1 MIVKSHKYVKVE
13 VKDYSDR
20 GVSLSNLPTEKLV
33 SDLLNFW
40 PNDVLI
46 VTVCMLLL
54 HNVYNAAFY
63 WTVQPSCCHS
73 YEDDNFY
80 RKLAQVAPG

>member
-1 MIVKSHKYVKVE
+1 MILKSHKYVKVK

-46 VTVCMLLL
+46 VTVCWLK
-54 HNVYNAAFY
+54 
-63 WTVQPSCCHS
+63 
-73 YEDDNFY
+73 
-80 RKLAQVAPG
+80 R

>member
-1 MIVKSHKYVKVE
+1 MCYMILKSHNFVKVK

-20 GVSLSNLPTEKLV
+20 GVSLSNLLPEKLV

-46 VTVCMLLL
+46 LTVC
-54 HNVYNAAFY
+54 
-63 WTVQPSCCHS
+63 
-73 YEDDNFY
+73 
-80 RKLAQVAPG
+80 

>member
-1 MIVKSHKYVKVE
+1 MK

-20 GVSLSNLPTEKLV
+20 GVSLSNLPMEKLV

-46 VTVCMLLL
+46 VTVCPCKNPSRIPENLSKNTDIWAIMP
-54 HNVYNAAFY
+54 YNSNKNSMNDHICY
-63 WTVQPSCCHS
+63 
-73 YEDDNFY
+73 
-80 RKLAQVAPG
+80 

>member
-1 MIVKSHKYVKVE
+1 MILKSHKYVKVK

-20 GVSLSNLPTEKLV
+20 GVSLSNLPMEKLI

-46 VTVCMLLL
+46 VTVCL
-54 HNVYNAAFY
+54 
-63 WTVQPSCCHS
+63 
-73 YEDDNFY
+73 
-80 RKLAQVAPG
+80 G

>member
-1 MIVKSHKYVKVE
+1 MILKSHKYVKVK

-46 VTVCMLLL
+46 VTVCPVNPFVKGTFLKVQWQLLL
-54 HNVYNAAFY
+54 SQSEQDFKCVFY
-63 WTVQPSCCHS
+63 I
-73 YEDDNFY
+73 N
-80 RKLAQVAPG
+80 

>member
-1 MIVKSHKYVKVE
+1 MILKSHNNVKVK
-13 VKDYSDR
+13 VKDYSNR

-46 VTVCMLLL
+46 VTIANYCSLSSVFW
-54 HNVYNAAFY
+54 AG
-63 WTVQPSCCHS
+63 S
-73 YEDDNFY
+73 
-80 RKLAQVAPG
+80 R

>member
-1 MIVKSHKYVKVE
+1 MK

-20 GVSLSNLPTEKLV
+20 GVSLSNLPMEKLV

-46 VTVCMLLL
+46 VTVC
-54 HNVYNAAFY
+54 
-63 WTVQPSCCHS
+63 
-73 YEDDNFY
+73 
-80 RKLAQVAPG
+80 PGDKQFVCPLGDKHFSHTGEGVDKQF

>member
-1 MIVKSHKYVKVE
+1 MILKIHKYVKVK

-20 GVSLSNLPTEKLV
+20 GVSLSNLPMEKLV

-46 VTVCMLLL
+46 VTVCLVVTMCALIFHIL
-54 HNVYNAAFY
+54 V
-63 WTVQPSCCHS
+63 
-73 YEDDNFY
+73 D
-80 RKLAQVAPG
+80 

>member
-1 MIVKSHKYVKVE
+1 MILKSHKYVKVK

-20 GVSLSNLPTEKLV
+20 GVSLSNLPMEKLV

-46 VTVCMLLL
+46 VTVCL
-54 HNVYNAAFY
+54 V
-63 WTVQPSCCHS
+63 SCFLRS
-73 YEDDNFY
+73 YFVL
-80 RKLAQVAPG
+80 RKSLF

>member
-1 MIVKSHKYVKVE
+1 MILKSHKYVKVK

-46 VTVCMLLL
+46 VTVCQGES
-54 HNVYNAAFY
+54 
-63 WTVQPSCCHS
+63 TVQC
-73 YEDDNFY
+73 
-80 RKLAQVAPG
+80 KLTQS

>member
-1 MIVKSHKYVKVE
+1 MILKSHKYVKVK

-46 VTVCMLLL
+46 VTVCLG
-54 HNVYNAAFY
+54 
-63 WTVQPSCCHS
+63 
-73 YEDDNFY
+73 
-80 RKLAQVAPG
+80 KGAPKPRLKFKVFQS

>member
-1 MIVKSHKYVKVE
+1 MILKSHKYVKVK

-20 GVSLSNLPTEKLV
+20 GVSLSNLPMEKLV

-46 VTVCMLLL
+46 VTVC
-54 HNVYNAAFY
+54 
-63 WTVQPSCCHS
+63 WGSVQAEIVRLQIILVRGGVTKKKRENLGQCP
-73 YEDDNFY
+73 N
-80 RKLAQVAPG
+80 

>member
-1 MIVKSHKYVKVE
+1 MILKSHKYVKVK

-46 VTVCMLLL
+46 VIVCR
-54 HNVYNAAFY
+54 
-63 WTVQPSCCHS
+63 
-73 YEDDNFY
+73 EDTL
-80 RKLAQVAPG
+80 RAHLQCK